1 MKCISCG
8 AQNTYIESLFNCDYC
23 GVENVRP
30 EYFETKSAEVLN
42 SENLAPYKNQG
53 IRNFNLKK
61 FKESSDQLDKYLTTN
76 SSDSEAWIFYALSEA
91 ELLKA
96 SNVDEKFLLISE
108 ALSNAKENASD
119 KELINNSEVVL
130 SSKILINA
138 LDAARVYF
146 KNSTKRFTGFGGGEH
161 EAEQALEI
169 ITKALGF
176 PNHRSEARIN
186 ILFYGFSILRT
197 IKKRY
202 KIDINEYNLGFSS
215 DLHNHLDLYVNQ
227 MEELYSHDLSKDKI
241 DKIFSNLS
249 GDDVSF
255 IKKNLTLFQSG
266 DATNSNINDQEKSG
280 CLSKIIIW
288 SLIIGLVGWL
298 LDASVL

>member
-1 MKCISCG
+1 MSTYDMYFSKKNKNYMFNTLSQLILQETGYDIKYDS
-8 AQNTYIESLFNCDYC
+8 TYIELYRLHYPGIFDMIDTDEISI
-23 GVENVRP
+23 
-30 EYFETKSAEVLN
+30 LN
-42 SENLAPYKNQG
+42 
-53 IRNFNLKK
+53 
-61 FKESSDQLDKYLTTN
+61 
-76 SSDSEAWIFYALSEA
+76 
-91 ELLKA
+91 
-96 SNVDEKFLLISE
+96 
-108 ALSNAKENASD
+108 

-215 DLHNHLDLYVNQ
+215 DLQNHLDLYVNQ

-255 IKKNLTLFQSG
+255 IRKNLTLFQSG